1 MRGTGIMLDVALLKR
16 NRRMGQVYQ
25 HYKNTS

>member
-1 MRGTGIMLDVALLKR
+1 MRGTGIMLDAALLKR

-25 HYKNTS
+25 YHKNNS